1 MIIYGKNAI
10 IETMEADKAVYKL
23 MVAMNLKND
32 TRNPVIN
39 LAKKKGVKIEF
50 VNRNVLDKLSS
61 NGSHQGFVA
70 ETEDFQYSSVD
81 EILQLA
87 QQKGE
92 QPFVVILDGVEDPHN
107 LGSIIRV
114 CECAGVHGV
123 IIPKHRACQVNETVA
138 KTSAG
143 ALSHIKI
150 AKVTNLNQVIDE
162 LEEKIIEP
170 EELNINI
177 EGNVMDRL
185 KYNLDEDYLVEM
197 YTNILIS
204 DMDSRT
210 KNKCHVCF
218 VEILKQLSKNDLEVL
233 NRKYEALLIEII
245 SNKECVGIAKLDTKI
260 TINKEGK
267 NEKNNNSSNNN
278 FNNNSNNNSIK

>member
-162 LEEKIIEP
+162 LKNQGMWIYAVELGGTDFYKQNLTGSLGLIIGSEGYGISQLTKKRCDGILTLP
-170 EELNINI
+170 MFGKVNSLNASVAC
-177 EGNVMDRL
+177 GVA
-185 KYNLDEDYLVEM
+185 V
-197 YTNILIS
+197 
-204 DMDSRT
+204 
-210 KNKCHVCF
+210 F
-218 VEILKQLSKNDLEVL
+218 
-233 NRKYEALLIEII
+233 EALRQRR
-245 SNKECVGIAKLDTKI
+245 K
-260 TINKEGK
+260 
-267 NEKNNNSSNNN
+267 
-278 FNNNSNNNSIK
+278 F